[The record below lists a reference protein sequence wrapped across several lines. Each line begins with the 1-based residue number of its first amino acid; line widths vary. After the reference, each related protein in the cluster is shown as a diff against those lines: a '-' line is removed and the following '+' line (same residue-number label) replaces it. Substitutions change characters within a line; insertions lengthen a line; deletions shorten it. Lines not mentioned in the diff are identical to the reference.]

1 MDLYQYLRKIQKKE
15 RDNGTLA
22 HVEETFYDDIHK
34 YINELKKSAIDDPFS
49 DVYNTLNEAR
59 RIATEICERREH
71 KITNAAVLNMNRSY
85 HLFSGKQ
92 EFDLV
97 DSMPLNLTPEEETF
111 YFSVIETLKNHR
123 LNLSGQEISK
133 VSQKDDVEDIPEE
146 KATKDSSNSLSDIA
160 DKAIDNSEVGEDTL
174 QKADESLSSQEEHSS
189 APDDNPSTD
198 DKPVKSGDDVLDRL
212 DEISNA
218 KVITDEVREP
228 IEKQIANSSV
238 SNAPEVK
245 KTVPNKP
252 ADFDDIE
259 ILDNDDQFID
269 LDVPKRTRE
278 SEIVTIL
285 VLDDIDSIMG
295 IDEKVY
301 GPFRPQDIITLPKIN
316 ANIFVKNRKA
326 RFVKI

>member
-1 MDLYQYLRKIQKKE
+1 VDLYQTLRKIQKKE

-22 HVEETFYDDIHK
+22 HVEETFYEDIHN
-34 YINELKKSAIDDPFS
+34 YINELKQSAIDDPFS

-92 EFDLV
+92 DFDLV

-111 YFSVIETLKNHR
+111 YFSIIETLKNHR
-123 LNLSGQEISK
+123 INLSGQEVPK
-133 VSQKDDVEDIPEE
+133 PTKMVEDDVEDVSEKTPKEE
-146 KATKDSSNSLSDIA
+146 GTESSNSLSDIA
-160 DKAIDNSEVGEDTL
+160 DAAIEN
-174 QKADESLSSQEEHSS
+174 SS
-189 APDDNPSTD
+189 ATEIPKEPAEA
-198 DKPVKSGDDVLDRL
+198 KPVVDDSPKSNDDVLDRI
-212 DEISNA
+212 DQISKA
-218 KVITDEVREP
+218 KVITNEVIEP
-228 IEKQIANSSV
+228 IEKQITKSKT
-238 SNAPEVK
+238 PEVK
-245 KTVPNKP
+245 NETPKKH
-252 ADFDDIE
+252 DSFDDIE
-259 ILDNDDQFID
+259 ILNPDDQFID
-269 LDVPKRTRE
+269 LDVPKRARE

-285 VLDDIDSIMG
+285 VLGDIGSIMG

-301 GPFRPQDIITLPKIN
+301 GPFRSQDIVTLPKIN

>member
-22 HVEETFYDDIHK
+22 HVEETFYKDIHE
-34 YINELKKSAIDDPFS
+34 YLNELKQSAIDDPFS

-71 KITNAAVLNMNRSY
+71 KITSVAVLNMNRSY

-111 YFSVIETLKNHR
+111 YFSIIETLKNHR
-123 LNLSGQEISK
+123 LNISGQDIPKESLSGMIEDDVIEESDDDKTAPSLSDVADVAIGKEETEDDILDKADKSLDDGDDEVLNKIDEISK
-133 VSQKDDVEDIPEE
+133 
-146 KATKDSSNSLSDIA
+146 
-160 DKAIDNSEVGEDTL
+160 
-174 QKADESLSSQEEHSS
+174 
-189 APDDNPSTD
+189 
-198 DKPVKSGDDVLDRL
+198 
-212 DEISNA
+212 A

-228 IEKQIANSSV
+228 IEKQVANSKV
-238 SNAPEVK
+238 KTEVKEVPKVEVK
-245 KTVPNKP
+245 KENSNKP
-252 ADFDDIE
+252 ADLDDIE
-259 ILDNDDQFID
+259 IIDPDDQFID

-285 VLDDIDSIMG
+285 VLDEVGSIVG

-301 GPFRPQDIITLPKIN
+301 GPFRSQDIVTLPKIN

>member
-1 MDLYQYLRKIQKKE
+1 MDLYQQLRKIQKKE

-34 YINELKKSAIDDPFS
+34 YINELKQSAIDDPFS

-111 YFSVIETLKNHR
+111 YFSIIETLKNHR
-123 LNLSGQEISK
+123 LNLSGQEITKTPS
-133 VSQKDDVEDIPEE
+133 DDVEDIDEEETPEV
-146 KATKDSSNSLSDIA
+146 TSNSLSDIA
-160 DKAIDNSEVGEDTL
+160 DAAMDDNKAVDDILD
-174 QKADESLSSQEEHSS
+174 KADESLGSDEEKPS
-189 APDDNPSTD
+189 DDAS
-198 DKPVKSGDDVLDRL
+198 VKSGDEVLDRI
-212 DEISNA
+212 DEISKA
-218 KVITDEVREP
+218 KVITDEKREP
-228 IEKQIANSSV
+228 IEKQISKPK
-238 SNAPEVK
+238 APEVK
-245 KTVPNKP
+245 KDISNKTG
-252 ADFDDIE
+252 DFDDIE
-259 ILDNDDQFID
+259 ILDNDGQFID

-285 VLDDIDSIMG
+285 VLDEVDSIMG

-301 GPFRPQDIITLPKIN
+301 GPFRSQDIVTLPKIN
-316 ANIFVKNRKA
+316 ANIFVKKA
-326 RFVKI
+326 YFS

>member
-1 MDLYQYLRKIQKKE
+1 MDLYQQLRKIQKKE

-34 YINELKKSAIDDPFS
+34 YINELKQSAIDDPFS

-111 YFSVIETLKNHR
+111 YFSIIETLKNHR
-123 LNLSGQEISK
+123 LNLSGQEITKAPS
-133 VSQKDDVEDIPEE
+133 DDVEDIDEEETPEV
-146 KATKDSSNSLSDIA
+146 TSNSLSDIA
-160 DKAIDNSEVGEDTL
+160 DAAMDDNKAVDDILD
-174 QKADESLSSQEEHSS
+174 KADESLGSDEEKPS
-189 APDDNPSTD
+189 DDAS
-198 DKPVKSGDDVLDRL
+198 VKSGDEVLDRI
-212 DEISNA
+212 DEISKA
-218 KVITDEVREP
+218 KVITDEKREP
-228 IEKQIANSSV
+228 IEKQISKPK
-238 SNAPEVK
+238 APEVK
-245 KTVPNKP
+245 KDISNKTG
-252 ADFDDIE
+252 DFDDIE

-285 VLDDIDSIMG
+285 VLDEVDSIMG

-301 GPFRPQDIITLPKIN
+301 GPFRSQDIVTLPKIN

-326 RFVKI
+326 RFVKL

>member
-1 MDLYQYLRKIQKKE
+1 MDLYQQLRKIQKKE

-22 HVEETFYDDIHK
+22 HVEETFYEDIHK
-34 YINELKKSAIDDPFS
+34 YINELKQSAIDDPFS

-111 YFSVIETLKNHR
+111 YFSIIETLKKHR
-123 LNLSGQEISK
+123 LNLSGQEITK
-133 VSQKDDVEDIPEE
+133 VPSDDVEDIDEE
-146 KATKDSSNSLSDIA
+146 ESVEATSNSLGDIA
-160 DKAIDNSEVGEDTL
+160 DAAMDDNAADDIL
-174 QKADESLSSQEEHSS
+174 DKADESL
-189 APDDNPSTD
+189 
-198 DKPVKSGDDVLDRL
+198 KSGENESIKDVKPTKSDDEVLDRI
-212 DEISNA
+212 DEISKA
-218 KVITDEVREP
+218 KVITDEKREP
-228 IEKQIANSSV
+228 IEKQISKPK
-238 SNAPEVK
+238 APEVK
-245 KTVPNKP
+245 REVSSK
-252 ADFDDIE
+252 AGDFDDIE

-285 VLDDIDSIMG
+285 VLDEVDSIMG
-295 IDEKVY
+295 VDEKVY
-301 GPFRPQDIITLPKIN
+301 GPFRSQDIVAMPKIN

>member
-1 MDLYQYLRKIQKKE
+1 MDSYQKLRKIQKKE

-22 HVEETFYDDIHK
+22 HVEETFYEDIHN
-34 YINELKKSAIDDPFS
+34 YINELKQSAIDDPFS

-111 YFSVIETLKNHR
+111 YFSIIETLKNHR
-123 LNLSGQEISK
+123 LTLSGQKITKSSSVIDEG
-133 VSQKDDVEDIPEE
+133 DVEDVEE
-146 KATKDSSNSLSDIA
+146 ESGEAKSSSLADIA
-160 DKAIDNSEVGEDTL
+160 DIAMDDSKDDDVLDKIDETLESGE
-174 QKADESLSSQEEHSS
+174 KSL
-189 APDDNPSTD
+189 
-198 DKPVKSGDDVLDRL
+198 KSGDEVLDRL
-212 DEISNA
+212 DEISKA

-228 IEKQIANSSV
+228 IEKQISKPVNK
-238 SNAPEVK
+238 APEVK
-245 KTVPNKP
+245 KKPSKAPNG
-252 ADFDDIE
+252 FDDIE
-259 ILDNDDQFID
+259 ILDDDSQFID
-269 LDVPKRTRE
+269 LDMPKRTRE

-285 VLDDIDSIMG
+285 VLDEIDSIVG

-301 GPFRPQDIITLPKIN
+301 GPFRPQDIVLLPKIN

>member
-1 MDLYQYLRKIQKKE
+1 MDLYQSLRKTQKKE

-22 HVEETFYDDIHK
+22 HVDETFYKDIHE
-34 YINELKKSAIDDPFS
+34 YLNELKQSAINDPFS

-71 KITNAAVLNMNRSY
+71 KITSAAVLNMNRSY

-92 EFDLV
+92 DFDLV

-111 YFSVIETLKNHR
+111 YFSIIETLKNHR
-123 LNLSGQEISK
+123 LNISGKEIP
-133 VSQKDDVEDIPEE
+133 KDVISDVIEDDAEE
-146 KATKDSSNSLSDIA
+146 SEDVKTAASLSDIA
-160 DKAIDNSEVGEDTL
+160 DIAMDNQKSSDDIL
-174 QKADESLSSQEEHSS
+174 DKADESLDERDE
-189 APDDNPSTD
+189 
-198 DKPVKSGDDVLDRL
+198 VLDRI
-212 DEISNA
+212 DKISKA
-218 KVITDEVREP
+218 KVITNETREP
-228 IEKQIANSSV
+228 IEKQIAKPKV
-238 SNAPEVK
+238 SEVK
-245 KTVPNKP
+245 KDVSKKP
-252 ADFDDIE
+252 TTFDDIE
-259 ILDNDDQFID
+259 IANPDDQFVD

-285 VLDDIDSIMG
+285 VLDDVGSIVG

-301 GPFRPQDIITLPKIN
+301 GPFRPQDIVTLPKIN

>member
-1 MDLYQYLRKIQKKE
+1 MDLYQSLRKTQKKE

-22 HVEETFYDDIHK
+22 HVEETFYKDIHE
-34 YINELKKSAIDDPFS
+34 YLNELKQSAIDDPFS

-71 KITNAAVLNMNRSY
+71 KITSAAVLNMNRSY
-85 HLFSGKQ
+85 QLFSGKQ
-92 EFDLV
+92 DFDLV

-111 YFSVIETLKNHR
+111 YFSIIETLKNHR
-123 LNLSGQEISK
+123 LNLSGQEIPK
-133 VSQKDDVEDIPEE
+133 KTQDVIEDDVVEE
-146 KATKDSSNSLSDIA
+146 SDDVKTTASLSDVADIA
-160 DKAIDNSEVGEDTL
+160 MDTQEKNDDIL
-174 QKADESLSSQEEHSS
+174 EKADESL
-189 APDDNPSTD
+189 
-198 DKPVKSGDDVLDRL
+198 DKNDEVLNRI
-212 DEISNA
+212 DEISKA

-228 IEKQIANSSV
+228 IEKQIAKSKV
-238 SNAPEVK
+238 SEAKKEVPAPKVNKEVSK
-245 KTVPNKP
+245 KP

-259 ILDNDDQFID
+259 IIDPDDQFVD

-285 VLDDIDSIMG
+285 VLDDVGSIVG

-301 GPFRPQDIITLPKIN
+301 GPFRSQDIVTLPKIN

>member
-1 MDLYQYLRKIQKKE
+1 MDLYQQLRKIQKKE

-34 YINELKKSAIDDPFS
+34 YINELKQSAIDDPFS

-111 YFSVIETLKNHR
+111 YFSIIETLKNHR
-123 LNLSGQEISK
+123 LNLSGQEITKTPS
-133 VSQKDDVEDIPEE
+133 DDVEDIDEEETPEV
-146 KATKDSSNSLSDIA
+146 TSNSLSDIA
-160 DKAIDNSEVGEDTL
+160 DAAMDDTKAVDDILD
-174 QKADESLSSQEEHSS
+174 KADESLGSDEEKPS
-189 APDDNPSTD
+189 DDA
-198 DKPVKSGDDVLDRL
+198 PVKSGDEVLDRI
-212 DEISNA
+212 DEISKA
-218 KVITDEVREP
+218 KVITDEKREP
-228 IEKQIANSSV
+228 IEKQISKPK
-238 SNAPEVK
+238 APEVK
-245 KTVPNKP
+245 KDISNKTG
-252 ADFDDIE
+252 DFDDIE

-285 VLDDIDSIMG
+285 VLDEVDSIMG

-301 GPFRPQDIITLPKIN
+301 GPFRSQDIVTLPKIN

-326 RFVKI
+326 RFVKL

>member
-1 MDLYQYLRKIQKKE
+1 MDLFQTLRKIQKKE

-34 YINELKKSAIDDPFS
+34 YINELKQSAIDDPFS

-85 HLFSGKQ
+85 SLFSSSQ

-111 YFSVIETLKNHR
+111 YFSIIDTLKNHR
-123 LNLSGQEISK
+123 LNLSGQPIPKPSSSDDIE
-133 VSQKDDVEDIPEE
+133 DDVEDIDENE
-146 KATKDSSNSLSDIA
+146 SSEVTSNSLSDIA
-160 DKAIDNSEVGEDTL
+160 DAAINDSKSIDDIMD
-174 QKADESLSSQEEHSS
+174 KADESLKSNEEDSGSDGES
-189 APDDNPSTD
+189 A
-198 DKPVKSGDDVLDRL
+198 KSGNEVLDRI
-212 DEISNA
+212 DEISKA
-218 KVITDEVREP
+218 KVITDEVKEP
-228 IEKQIANSSV
+228 IEKQIAKSKV
-238 SNAPEVK
+238 PEVK
-245 KTVPNKP
+245 KEVTKKHN
-252 ADFDDIE
+252 DFDDIE
-259 ILDNDDQFID
+259 ILDDDQFID

-285 VLDDIDSIMG
+285 VLDDVDSIMG

-301 GPFRPQDIITLPKIN
+301 GPFRSQDIVTLPKIN

>member
-1 MDLYQYLRKIQKKE
+1 MDLYQTLRKIQKKE

-22 HVEETFYDDIHK
+22 HVEETFYEDIHN
-34 YINELKKSAIDDPFS
+34 YINELKQSAIDDPFS

-111 YFSVIETLKNHR
+111 YFSIIETLKNHR
-123 LNLSGQEISK
+123 INLSGQEVPKPNK
-133 VSQKDDVEDIPEE
+133 VIEDDVSDVVEETLKEDVIE
-146 KATKDSSNSLSDIA
+146 SHNSLSDIA
-160 DKAIDNSEVGEDTL
+160 DIAIENSPETEIPKEHLESKPMVED
-174 QKADESLSSQEEHSS
+174 SSK
-189 APDDNPSTD
+189 NN
-198 DKPVKSGDDVLDRL
+198 DDVLDRI
-212 DEISNA
+212 DQISKA

-228 IEKQIANSSV
+228 IEKQIAKSKT
-238 SNAPEVK
+238 PDVK
-245 KTVPNKP
+245 KETSKKQ
-252 ADFDDIE
+252 DSFDDIE

-269 LDVPKRTRE
+269 FDVPKRVRE

-285 VLDDIDSIMG
+285 VLDDIGSIIG

-301 GPFRPQDIITLPKIN
+301 GPFRPQDIVTIPKIN

>member
-22 HVEETFYDDIHK
+22 HVEETFYDDIHN

-111 YFSVIETLKNHR
+111 YFSIIETLKNHR
-123 LNLSGQEISK
+123 LNLSGQEITKTPS
-133 VSQKDDVEDIPEE
+133 DDVEDVDEEETPEV
-146 KATKDSSNSLSDIA
+146 TSNSLSDIA
-160 DKAIDNSEVGEDTL
+160 DAAMDETKSVDDILD
-174 QKADESLSSQEEHSS
+174 KADESLGSNEEK
-189 APDDNPSTD
+189 PSED
-198 DKPVKSGDDVLDRL
+198 APVKSGDEVLDRI

-218 KVITDEVREP
+218 KVITDEKREP
-228 IEKQIANSSV
+228 IEKQISKPK
-238 SNAPEVK
+238 APEVK
-245 KTVPNKP
+245 KEVSAKSG
-252 ADFDDIE
+252 DFDDIE

-269 LDVPKRTRE
+269 LDAPKRTRE

-285 VLDDIDSIMG
+285 VLDEVDSIMG

-301 GPFRPQDIITLPKIN
+301 GPFRSQDIVTLPKIN

>member
-1 MDLYQYLRKIQKKE
+1 MDLYQSLRKIQKKE

-22 HVEETFYDDIHK
+22 HVEETFYKDIHE
-34 YINELKKSAIDDPFS
+34 YLNELKQSAIDDPFS

-71 KITNAAVLNMNRSY
+71 KITSVAVLNMNRSY

-111 YFSVIETLKNHR
+111 YFSIIETLKNHR
-123 LNLSGQEISK
+123 LNISGQDIPKESLSGMIEDDVIEESDDDKTAPSLSDVADVAIGKEETEDDILDKADKSLDDGDDEVLNKIDEISK
-133 VSQKDDVEDIPEE
+133 
-146 KATKDSSNSLSDIA
+146 
-160 DKAIDNSEVGEDTL
+160 
-174 QKADESLSSQEEHSS
+174 
-189 APDDNPSTD
+189 
-198 DKPVKSGDDVLDRL
+198 
-212 DEISNA
+212 A

-228 IEKQIANSSV
+228 IEKQVANSKV
-238 SNAPEVK
+238 KTEVKEVPKVEVK
-245 KTVPNKP
+245 KEDSNKP
-252 ADFDDIE
+252 SDLDDIE
-259 ILDNDDQFID
+259 IIDPDDQFID

-285 VLDDIDSIMG
+285 VLDEVGSIVG

-301 GPFRPQDIITLPKIN
+301 GPFRSQDIVTLPKIN

>member
-1 MDLYQYLRKIQKKE
+1 MDLYQTLRKIQKKE

-22 HVEETFYDDIHK
+22 HVEETFYDDIHM
-34 YINELKKSAIDDPFS
+34 YINELKQSAIDDPFS

-111 YFSVIETLKNHR
+111 YFSIIETLKNHR
-123 LNLSGQEISK
+123 LNLSGQEVIKTPS
-133 VSQKDDVEDIPEE
+133 DDVEDIDEEETPEV
-146 KATKDSSNSLSDIA
+146 TSNSLSDIA
-160 DKAIDNSEVGEDTL
+160 DAAMDDTKSVDDIL
-174 QKADESLSSQEEHSS
+174 DKADESLGSDEEKPS
-189 APDDNPSTD
+189 DDA
-198 DKPVKSGDDVLDRL
+198 PVKSGDEVLDRI
-212 DEISNA
+212 DEISKA
-218 KVITDEVREP
+218 KVITDEKREP
-228 IEKQIANSSV
+228 IEKQISKPK
-238 SNAPEVK
+238 APEVK
-245 KTVPNKP
+245 KEVSNKTG
-252 ADFDDIE
+252 DFDDIE

-285 VLDDIDSIMG
+285 VLDEVDSIMG

-301 GPFRPQDIITLPKIN
+301 GPFRSQDIVTLPKIN

>member
-1 MDLYQYLRKIQKKE
+1 MDLYQQLRKIQKKE

-34 YINELKKSAIDDPFS
+34 YINELKQSAIDDPFS

-111 YFSVIETLKNHR
+111 YFSIIETLKNHR
-123 LNLSGQEISK
+123 LNLSGQEITKTPS
-133 VSQKDDVEDIPEE
+133 DDVEDIDEEETPEV
-146 KATKDSSNSLSDIA
+146 TSNSLSDIA
-160 DKAIDNSEVGEDTL
+160 DAAMDDNKAVDDILD
-174 QKADESLSSQEEHSS
+174 KADESLGSDEEKPS
-189 APDDNPSTD
+189 DDAS
-198 DKPVKSGDDVLDRL
+198 VKSGDEVLDRI
-212 DEISNA
+212 DEISKA
-218 KVITDEVREP
+218 KVITDEKREP
-228 IEKQIANSSV
+228 IEKQISKLK
-238 SNAPEVK
+238 APEVK
-245 KTVPNKP
+245 KDVSTRTG
-252 ADFDDIE
+252 DFDDIE

-285 VLDDIDSIMG
+285 VLDEVDSIIG

-301 GPFRPQDIITLPKIN
+301 GPFRSQDIVTLPKIN

>member
-1 MDLYQYLRKIQKKE
+1 MDLYQQLRKIQKKE

-34 YINELKKSAIDDPFS
+34 YINELKQSAIDDPFS

-111 YFSVIETLKNHR
+111 YFSIIETLKNHR
-123 LNLSGQEISK
+123 LNLSGQEITKTPS
-133 VSQKDDVEDIPEE
+133 DDVEDIDEEETPEV
-146 KATKDSSNSLSDIA
+146 TSNSLSDIA
-160 DKAIDNSEVGEDTL
+160 DAAMDDTKAVDDILD
-174 QKADESLSSQEEHSS
+174 KADESLGSDEEKPS
-189 APDDNPSTD
+189 DDAS
-198 DKPVKSGDDVLDRL
+198 VKSGDEVLDRI
-212 DEISNA
+212 DEISKA
-218 KVITDEVREP
+218 KVITDEKREP
-228 IEKQIANSSV
+228 IEKQISKLK
-238 SNAPEVK
+238 APEVK
-245 KTVPNKP
+245 KDVSTRTG
-252 ADFDDIE
+252 DFDDIE
-259 ILDNDDQFID
+259 ILDNDGQFID

-285 VLDDIDSIMG
+285 VLDEVDSIIG

-301 GPFRPQDIITLPKIN
+301 GPFRSQDIVTLPKIN

>member
-1 MDLYQYLRKIQKKE
+1 MDLYQSLRKIQKKE

-22 HVEETFYDDIHK
+22 HVEETFYKDIHE
-34 YINELKKSAIDDPFS
+34 YLNELKQSAIDDPFS

-71 KITNAAVLNMNRSY
+71 KITSVAVLNMNRSY

-111 YFSVIETLKNHR
+111 YFSIIETLKNHR
-123 LNLSGQEISK
+123 LNISGQDIPKKTLSDVIEDDVIDESDDDETPPSLSDVADVAMGKEETEDDILDKADKSLDDGDDEVLNKIDEISK
-133 VSQKDDVEDIPEE
+133 
-146 KATKDSSNSLSDIA
+146 
-160 DKAIDNSEVGEDTL
+160 
-174 QKADESLSSQEEHSS
+174 
-189 APDDNPSTD
+189 
-198 DKPVKSGDDVLDRL
+198 
-212 DEISNA
+212 A

-228 IEKQIANSSV
+228 IEKQVANSKV
-238 SNAPEVK
+238 KTEVKEVPKVEVK
-245 KTVPNKP
+245 KEDSNKP
-252 ADFDDIE
+252 ADLDDIE
-259 ILDNDDQFID
+259 IIDPDDQFID

-285 VLDDIDSIMG
+285 VLDEVGSIVG

-301 GPFRPQDIITLPKIN
+301 GPFRSQDIVTLPKIN

>member
-1 MDLYQYLRKIQKKE
+1 MDLYQQLRKIQKKE

-34 YINELKKSAIDDPFS
+34 YINELKQSAIDDPFS

-111 YFSVIETLKNHR
+111 YFSIIETLKNHR
-123 LNLSGQEISK
+123 LNLSGQEITKTPS
-133 VSQKDDVEDIPEE
+133 DDVEDIDEEETPEV
-146 KATKDSSNSLSDIA
+146 TSNSLSDIA
-160 DKAIDNSEVGEDTL
+160 DAAMDDNKAVDDILD
-174 QKADESLSSQEEHSS
+174 KADESLGSDEEKPS
-189 APDDNPSTD
+189 DDAS
-198 DKPVKSGDDVLDRL
+198 VKSGDEVLDRI
-212 DEISNA
+212 DEISKA
-218 KVITDEVREP
+218 KVITDEKREP
-228 IEKQIANSSV
+228 IEKQISKLK
-238 SNAPEVK
+238 APEVK
-245 KTVPNKP
+245 KDVSTRTG
-252 ADFDDIE
+252 DFDDIE

-285 VLDDIDSIMG
+285 VLDEVDSIMG

-301 GPFRPQDIITLPKIN
+301 GPFRSQDIVTLPKIN